1 MKKLKL
7 LAFLVLLPALPTR
20 AADVGGIFGQ
30 GQTHFLLEAGSGTA
44 YNNNYLILG
53 LGVTHY
59 VVDGLGVG
67 LSYEN
72 WSGSSPGINQISPC
86 MQYVFYEASTVKPYV
101 GAFYRRTSVSGQTGF
116 NSVGARGGV
125 YFAAGRHSAIGAG
138 IVAESYMNCRATPF
152 GTCSQS
158 YPEISVIIGF

>member
-1 MKKLKL
+1 MKKLTL
-7 LAFLVLLPALPTR
+7 LVFLVSLPSLPAR
-20 AADVGGIFGQ
+20 AAGVGGMFEQ

-59 VVDGLGVG
+59 VQDGLGVG

-72 WSGSSPGINQISPC
+72 WSGSSPGINQISPSV
-86 MQYVFYEASTVKPYV
+86 QYVFNAASAVRPYI
-101 GAFYRRTSVSGQTGF
+101 GAFYRRTSVSGQSGF
-116 NSVGARGGV
+116 NSVGARGGI

-138 IVAESYMNCRATPF
+138 VVAESYLNCRATPF
-152 GTCSQS
+152 GSCSQS
-158 YPEISVIIGF
+158 YPELSVIIGF